1 MKNKA
6 VKITAAVLSAL
17 LLFGV
22 IPLSFAAGFDSVCLG
37 SYPQSL
43 VGDSSL
49 TAALDSMVSDDD
61 WVSYGYYSNNSPAD
75 YMFYADK
82 YLNGEKYRGVCF
94 SLYRPT
100 ECNQSAGNEG
110 TRNYG
115 QLNYNKN
122 SIYWFRYEPIKWYVL
137 DYDSG
142 LVVSEYALDCMEF
155 RADNSDKNYSTSD
168 IKEWL
173 ENNFTET
180 SFTTEEL
187 AAISGNAKLLS
198 VEQCENSALFPTSSE
213 RVAATTQYS
222 EMQNCYYAS
231 INGEHF
237 TFWWTSSAVENSL
250 KAYTIGFMGAKSST
264 ELNKI
269 YGVRPALNIDL
280 SKAVP
285 SDSTQHTI
293 YYTLYNTDGSV
304 YSTYSERYNTG
315 SPVTAYV
322 PEVEGI
328 FSGWNDT
335 VPSVM
340 PDHDLYYCSTVQGVQ
355 YTITYII
362 GNGEDDIVNSYTA
375 GETIIKPADPIREH
389 YSFKGWNTAVPET
402 MPAESITITA
412 LWEIN
417 KHDVI
422 YIVDSQE
429 YEKISDVAYGTAVPG
444 CTKGNPEK
452 EGYKFTGWDSIPAS
466 MPDEDLVINACF
478 EIESYTITYILNN
491 GEENIVT
498 EYNFGQQV
506 EKPDNPVYEG
516 HSFSGWSIEPPN
528 TMPARN
534 LEIEARWDTVLYTLT
549 FDFDCEKENET
560 RNYEFGEEISGIP
573 VPERTGYIFEGW
585 SPEIPATMPAN
596 NLTVKAKWKIVPETH
611 THNFIYETTDTHHW
625 LVCACGEK
633 KAYEKHSFT
642 WKTEKEP
649 TATKQGL
656 TKGICSKC
664 GYCITKAIP
673 PLGNPVINAP
683 AGRKIAYRSNIKVK
697 ATGKDIPSD
706 CRLVLFAGNKP
717 VRYGDNSKVEYE
729 AEDIR
734 DNISFTV
741 KVMGK
746 TDNKVRNDS
755 NGKPLIKYFD
765 VTMNKGFFQRIIAF
779 FVHLFKLT
787 KTEKFEPAA

>member
-22 IPLSFAAGFDSVCLG
+22 IPLSFAAGFDSVFLG

-43 VGDSSL
+43 VEDSSL
-49 TAALDSMVSDDD
+49 TAALDSMVSDDN

-115 QLNYNKN
+115 QLDYNNN

-180 SFTTEEL
+180 AFAAEEL

-198 VEQCENSALFPTSSE
+198 VEQCENSALFPTSSD

-231 INGEHF
+231 INGDHF

-293 YYTLYNTDGSV
+293 YYTLYNPDGSV

-315 SPVTAYV
+315 SPVTAYT

-375 GETIIKPADPIREH
+375 GETIIKPADPVREH

-429 YEKISDVAYGTAVPG
+429 YEKISDVAYGIAVPE
-444 CTKGNPEK
+444 CSKGNPEK
-452 EGYKFTGWDSIPAS
+452 EGYKFTGWAASPAT
-466 MPDEDLVINACF
+466 MPDEDLYIDACF

-491 GEENIVT
+491 GEDNIVI
-498 EYNFGQQV
+498 EYNFS
-506 EKPDNPVYEG
+506 EG
-516 HSFSGWSIEPPN
+516 I
-528 TMPARN
+528 T
-534 LEIEARWDTVLYTLT
+534 D
-549 FDFDCEKENET
+549 
-560 RNYEFGEEISGIP
+560 IP
-573 VPERTGYIFEGW
+573 MPERTGYVFDGW

-596 NLTVKAKWKIVPETH
+596 NLTVKAKWKIAPETH
-611 THNFIYETTDTHHW
+611 THNFVYETTDTHHR

-755 NGKPLIKYFD
+755 NGKPLIKSFD
-765 VTMNKGFFQRIIAF
+765 VTLNKGFFQRIIAF

-787 KTEKFEPAA
+787 KTERFEPAA